1 VLFYLV
7 AMKPYQNVRV
17 YFKGEEEEE
26 EEAGK

>member
-1 VLFYLV
+1 VLFYLF

-26 EEAGK
+26 EAGK